1 HTRHRQPSREKER
14 RAHTHHL
21 SLKQSSK
28 MGPPAHLKPNH
39 KGKAVLAGGISGV
52 VEICMT
58 YPLEYVKTTRQ
69 LSKDP
74 NVTYGSVMRN
84 TVKNTGFSGF
94 YRGLSSMV
102 YFAAPKAAI
111 RFGAFE
117 FCSGL
122 LSTPEGGDKY
132 GLGAAKGFVAGLG
145 AGAAEATLVTT
156 AQETIKIKLIDDQFS
171 REKPLYRNFFHGVKT
186 IVAESGFS
194 GIYKGWLPTVLKVS
208 TAQATRF
215 GVFQVLKSSP
225 YYGKDSTVKSAA
237 AGAAA
242 GAVSVFAFQGIDV
255 VKSRMQGLESA
266 QYRSTLHCASEMLK
280 NEGITSFYRGM
291 APRLTRVMCEV
302 AITMSLYGEVVKF
315 LNSVW
320 ITD

>member
-1 HTRHRQPSREKER
+1 
-14 RAHTHHL
+14 
-21 SLKQSSK
+21 
-28 MGPPAHLKPNH
+28 MGPPAHLKPKH

-69 LSKDP
+69 LSKEAG
-74 NVTYGSVMRN
+74 VTYGSVIRDTMKTR
-84 TVKNTGFSGF
+84 GMFGF

-122 LSTPEGGDKY
+122 LSTPDGGDKY
-132 GLGAAKGFVAGLG
+132 GLGPAKGFVAGLG

-186 IVAESGFS
+186 IVGESGLG
-194 GIYKGWLPTVLKVS
+194 GIYKGLTPTIMKVS

-215 GVFQVLKSSP
+215 GVYNVLKSSSW
-225 YYGKDSTVKSAA
+225 YGKDSPAKSAA
-237 AGAAA
+237 AGAFA
-242 GAVSVFAFQGIDV
+242 GACSVFAFQGIDV
-255 VKSRMQGLESA
+255 VKSRMQGLDAA
-266 QYRSTLHCASEMLK
+266 QYTSTMHCAREMLK
-280 NEGITSFYRGM
+280 NEGITAFYRGM

-302 AITMSLYGEVVKF
+302 AITMSLYGEVVKL
-315 LNSVW
+315 LNTVW
-320 ITD
+320 ITE